1 MLINNITHQREN
13 LTEWPIWL
21 PLNILLTALE
31 MGSGNSHQD
40 DNTSPNELGSLMK
53 ELDRD
58 QIQRLG
64 QAVGDGRYG
73 TVYFGQ
79 ATGIIEGE
87 LTDVA
92 VKKLGMIM

>member
-1 MLINNITHQREN
+1 
-13 LTEWPIWL
+13 
-21 PLNILLTALE
+21 

-40 DNTSPNELGSLMK
+40 DTSPSELGNLMQ
-53 ELDRD
+53 EFDRK
-58 QIQRLG
+58 QLQKLN

-79 ATGIIEGE
+79 ATGIVEGE